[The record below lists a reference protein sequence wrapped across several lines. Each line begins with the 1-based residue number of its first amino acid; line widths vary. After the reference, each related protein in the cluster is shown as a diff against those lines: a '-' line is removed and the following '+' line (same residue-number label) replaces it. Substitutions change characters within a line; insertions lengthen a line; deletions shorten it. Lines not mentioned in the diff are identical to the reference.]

1 MNLTINEIAKAC
13 GGTLVLQGDRTKGD
27 ANVSAVAI
35 DSRKAEAGG
44 VFVAVSGERVDGHR
58 FVGNVYEK
66 GIVLTVVEKSPEEVE
81 KEHGIPKD
89 KWGSYLM
96 VKDSLQA
103 LRDMAEAYRRKLD
116 VKVVGITGSA
126 GKTSTKEL
134 TAAVLSE
141 KYKVLKTEGNL
152 NNEIGVP
159 LTDRKSVV

>member
-81 KEHGIPKD
+81 KEHGIPK
-89 KWGSYLM
+89 G
-96 VKDSLQA
+96 
-103 LRDMAEAYRRKLD
+103 
-116 VKVVGITGSA
+116 
-126 GKTSTKEL
+126 
-134 TAAVLSE
+134 AA
-141 KYKVLKTEGNL
+141 
-152 NNEIGVP
+152 I
-159 LTDRKSVV
+159 